1 MADFIRQLVVYI
13 LGLGLTLFTGILSL
27 YGIGGAISDAM
38 SLRVARFATD
48 NFLPV
53 VGKLLS
59 DSLGTVAG
67 AAALIKGAVGV
78 LGLGFIF
85 LTVGLPLLKML
96 AAALIYKLAA
106 VLVQILGE
114 ERISEAL
121 DKASGSLS
129 LISACLAVTGL
140 FFPQRGGVNNIGP
153 HGPGHEGMKML
164 AELGSLVRQLAL
176 IALMASLGEMLLPNQ
191 KMAPYVRLM
200 LGGCSSWLP
209 VPQASAGS

>member
-13 LGLGLTLFTGILSL
+13 LGLGLTLFTGILSI

-53 VGKLLS
+53 MGKLLS

-106 VLVQILGE
+106 VLVQILRE

-140 FFPQRGGVNNIGP
+140 LFFLSV
-153 HGPGHEGMKML
+153 
-164 AELGSLVRQLAL
+164 AAL
-176 IALMASLGEMLLPNQ
+176 IILGHMALAMRG
-191 KMAPYVRLM
+191 
-200 LGGCSSWLP
+200 
-209 VPQASAGS
+209 